1 MAKNEIRTASNS
13 LNLLFVK
20 FKREAIILLTK
31 DGTDNEGKL
40 GKAEENRD
48 KRVDLN
54 KLFKNKKTG
63 EERIETEGEK

>member
-48 KRVDLN
+48 KRVELN
-54 KLFKNKKTG
+54 KLFKNKETG
-63 EERIETEGEK
+63 EERTETEGEK

>member
-48 KRVDLN
+48 KRVELN
-54 KLFKNKKTG
+54 KLFKNKETG

>member
-31 DGTDNEGKL
+31 DGIDNEGKL

-48 KRVDLN
+48 KRVELN